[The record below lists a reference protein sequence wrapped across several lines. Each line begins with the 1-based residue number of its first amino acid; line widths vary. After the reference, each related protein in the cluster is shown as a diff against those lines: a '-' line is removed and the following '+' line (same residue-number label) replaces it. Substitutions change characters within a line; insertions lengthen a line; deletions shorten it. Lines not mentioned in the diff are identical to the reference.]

1 MIEILFILVVALAV
15 FIVFYRQAIEQYNIL
30 QIESTQIGDLPK
42 LLSERTPVV
51 VRSIG
56 EPKLFTPETLKQNP
70 RLLSFPLEPTV
81 NLSTYLQ
88 SPKQT
93 IKLSKKSATVL
104 ANESGLQ
111 VWAEHM
117 WFPKFF
123 SNSWWEMIHSVSS
136 EACLGERGLRKTTAI
151 TTMIY
156 PTSGTLEV
164 TLLTEHQEQFLPKVW
179 RGRFPDSMTVQ
190 DTPLVGEI
198 KYITI
203 KLRPGTVLCLPTHW
217 AVSIRG
223 CEESKGKP
231 LLWAWIQ
238 VDNPISM
245 IASKMESSIQP

>member
-88 SPKQT
+88 SPKPT

-179 RGRFPDSMTVQ
+179 RGRFPETMTVQ

-217 AVSIRG
+217 AVSIRAS
-223 CEESKGKP
+223 EESKGKP